1 MSAYCPKM
9 RHCSQELLKDLTSFD
24 SHAQNSEVLKLD
36 STDEG
41 TLAGNFSVKELLG
54 KNFG

>member
-1 MSAYCPKM
+1 M
-9 RHCSQELLKDLTSFD
+9 RHYSQELLKDLTSSD
-24 SHAQNSEVLKLD
+24 SRAQNSEVLKLD